1 MDLITEKKKW
11 SDEELKWFSVWI
23 KSGTYNRCEEA
34 DEGAEKIE
42 FGIGPLSGAEVEKV
56 GNKSGGSQNMADLM
70 KGDVGT
76 MSIEYVA
83 SVVKRIKGV
92 NHPDGNPV
100 EKVNVTVV
108 RGLPD
113 WMIIEVTD
121 HLEVVKKKEEDEEK
135 N

>member
-1 MDLITEKKKW
+1 MNLITEKKKW
-11 SDEELKWFSVWI
+11 ADEELKWFSVYI
-23 KSGTYNRCEEA
+23 KSGTYNRCEET

-56 GNKSGGSQNMADLM
+56 GNKVGGSQKMEDIM
-70 KGDVGT
+70 KGDVGS

-83 SVVKRIKGV
+83 AVVKKIKGV
-92 NHPDGNPV
+92 THPDGNPV
-100 EKVNVTVV
+100 EKVSIAVV

-113 WMIIEVTD
+113 WMIIEVTE
-121 HLEVVKKKEEDEEK
+121 HLEVVKKEEEAEEK